1 MGVFIMAKPIGDTP
15 VLEGD
20 EATEFLNRMLNPPT
34 KKQKELNKKNE
45 RTKICSFL
53 KSYFF

>member
-34 KKQKELNKKNE
+34 KKQKELSKKMKE
-45 RTKICSFL
+45 QRFVP
-53 KSYFF
+53 F